1 MIVLDLVCSAGHRFE
16 GWFASADAF
25 ADQAAR
31 GLVTCPGCGDAQI
44 TRLPAGPR
52 LVRSERQSAAPAP
65 ASAPAGGPAMDMR
78 AVMRLL
84 RSLAG
89 EAENVGER
97 FPEEARRI
105 HYQEAP
111 ARRIRGQA
119 SLDDTLELLEE
130 GIAVLPVPPE
140 DEPLN

>member
-1 MIVLDLVCSAGHRFE
+1 MIVLDLACSAGHRFE
-16 GWFASADAF
+16 GWFASAAAF
-25 ADQAAR
+25 AAQAEQ
-31 GLVTCPGCGDAQI
+31 GLITCPGCGDVHI
-44 TRLPAGPR
+44 SRLPAGPR
-52 LVRSERQSAAPAP
+52 LVRSGRQSGAPLPRP
-65 ASAPAGGPAMDMR
+65 ALDMQ
-78 AVMRLL
+78 AVMRML
-84 RSLAG
+84 RNLAAG
-89 EAENVGER
+89 AENVGDR

-111 ARRIRGQA
+111 ARGIRGQA